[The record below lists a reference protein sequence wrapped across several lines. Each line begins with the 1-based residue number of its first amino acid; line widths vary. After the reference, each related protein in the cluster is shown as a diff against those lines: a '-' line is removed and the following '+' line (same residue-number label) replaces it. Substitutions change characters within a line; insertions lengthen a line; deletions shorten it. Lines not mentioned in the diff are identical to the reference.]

1 MLSAAVFP
9 SNCTD
14 RSNDRSI
21 ARQTRKKNW
30 SGTKASARTVTMTVK
45 GPNDAQLHGHCG
57 YRIRKQLFPPLS
69 AIESDAESER
79 NGKPFDIC
87 ETEAANKIK
96 QFDFRPPS

>member
-1 MLSAAVFP
+1 
-9 SNCTD
+9 
-14 RSNDRSI
+14 
-21 ARQTRKKNW
+21 
-30 SGTKASARTVTMTVK
+30 MTVK
-45 GPNDAQLHGHCG
+45 GPNDAQLHGHSG

-96 QFDFRPPS
+96 QFDFRPPP